1 MKPPAVATPDQVR
14 ETLRALAAKAGVP
27 LAPLSRTIGRRS
39 GYLSEFIR
47 GIGRERLTV
56 SEQEALARFFRVDR
70 QLFGYRGD
78 SQRNFEEVRKRLQ
91 ERGFEGRAPLV
102 ALSRMLGK
110 RPGYLSTFVRG
121 DGADYLTTADRQ
133 KLAQFF
139 RVDPSEFGDD
149 GST

>member
-1 MKPPAVATPDQVR
+1 MKPIAAVTPDQVR
-14 ETLRALAAKAGVP
+14 ETLKILAAEAGVP

-39 GYLSEFIR
+39 GYLSEFVR

-56 SEQEALARFFRVDR
+56 SEQEALAGFFRVDPR
-70 QLFGYRGD
+70 LFGYRD
-78 SQRNFEEVRKRLQ
+78 ASQRNFDEVRKTLQ
-91 ERGFEGRAPLV
+91 ALGFEGRTPLV
-102 ALSRMLGK
+102 VLSRMLGK

>member
-1 MKPPAVATPDQVR
+1 MNPATVATPDQVR
-14 ETLRALAAKAGVP
+14 ETLRALAAKAGVQ

-39 GYLSEFIR
+39 GYLSDFVR

-56 SEQEALARFFRVDR
+56 SEQEALAAFFRVDSR
-70 QLFGYRGD
+70 IFGYRD
-78 SQRNFEEVRKRLQ
+78 ASQRNFDEVRKRLQ
-91 ERGFEGRAPLV
+91 ARGFEGRAPLV

-110 RPGYLSTFVRG
+110 PPGYLSTFVRG
-121 DGADYLTTADRQ
+121 DGADYLTNADRQ
-133 KLAQFF
+133 KLARFF

>member
-1 MKPPAVATPDQVR
+1 MKPIAAVTPDQVR
-14 ETLRALAAKAGVP
+14 ETIRTLAAKAGVP

-47 GIGRERLTV
+47 GIGRERLTA
-56 SEQEALARFFRVDR
+56 SEQKALAEFFRVDPR
-70 QLFGYRGD
+70 LFGFRD
-78 SQRNFEEVRKRLQ
+78 ASQRNFDEVRVRLQ
-91 ERGFEGRAPLV
+91 ARGFEGRAPLV

-121 DGADYLTTADRQ
+121 DGADYLTTADRR

-139 RVDPSEFGDD
+139 RADPSEFGDD
-149 GST
+149 EPT